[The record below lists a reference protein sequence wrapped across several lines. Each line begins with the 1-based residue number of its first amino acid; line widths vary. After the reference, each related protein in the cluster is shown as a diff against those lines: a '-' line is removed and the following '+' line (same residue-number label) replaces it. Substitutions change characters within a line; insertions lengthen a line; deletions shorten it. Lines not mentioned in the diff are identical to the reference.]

1 LISDTNFMMIILCKM
16 CQYSVHHAKYYA
28 QHVEKER
35 ENTGSMEDFATVYHS
50 G

>member
-1 LISDTNFMMIILCKM
+1 MQN
-16 CQYSVHHAKYYA
+16 VNHAR
-28 QHVEKER
+28 QVEKEI